1 MTPTTYLGGKAE
13 VSINGH
19 LIPASLLSEVSF
31 EFTEAT
37 RDTQTLAGKFT
48 QPTGMVDTAQA
59 MFTLVLPS
67 MDYLR
72 YIFPDQYNQSTGRG
86 VGNVIFN
93 INDCLTNSPTAV
105 NIHYVCDGAN
115 DENDVNIPYGLVNV
129 SLSGTYN
136 DSDPLS
142 IEVTVY
148 AQPDE
153 TGNVFRFGAGNTTSV
168 SYWDTENEETVVS

>member
-1 MTPTTYLGGKAE
+1 MTPTTYLGGEAE

-19 LIPASLLSEVSF
+19 LIPSTLLSEVSF
-31 EFTEAT
+31 EFSGST
-37 RDTQTLAGKFT
+37 RDTQSLKGKFT

-59 MFTLVLPS
+59 MFTLILPS

-72 YIFPDQYNQSTGRG
+72 YIFPDQYNASTGRG
-86 VGNVIFN
+86 VGNVVFN
-93 INDCLTNSPTAV
+93 INDCFTNAPTAV

-129 SLSGTYN
+129 SLNGTLN
-136 DSDPLS
+136 DSDSLS
-142 IEVTVY
+142 VEVTVF

-153 TGNVFRFGAGNTTSV
+153 NGTVFRFGAGNTTSV
-168 SYWDTENEETVVS
+168 SYWDTASEATVVS